1 MHFHDDDDEG
11 CEEKGKYC
19 FIVALRI
26 TNPFYDFGFENFK
39 IILIL
44 NYRNTIYLTAYR
56 VWILKYSG
64 KL

>member
-19 FIVALRI
+19 FIVTLRI
-26 TNPFYDFGFENFK
+26 TNPFYDFSFENFK

-44 NYRNTIYLTAYR
+44 KYRNTIYVAP
-56 VWILKYSG
+56 LKLYI
-64 KL
+64 

>member
-19 FIVALRI
+19 FIVVLRI

-44 NYRNTIYLTAYR
+44 NYRNTIYLTP
-56 VWILKYSG
+56 S
-64 KL
+64 